1 MFVWF
6 GHTHGRGNARARD
19 RTRATAVATPDP
31 FTARPPGNS
40 KKYTWKRKGVHRKA
54 EEPQGGRSWGPVI
67 TRCPDPEPTTSPR
80 ATSSISSLFTQDHVP
95 LLSEKVTQK
104 GLRSLSYRACSG
116 GGGGHTSAMF
126 PAPMAPRP
134 SPRRAP
140 QPHGGLPPNSEPDG
154 GSPDEAVMG
163 VLGHRSWER
172 AAGREAS
179 WTCRVAS
186 GKGLS
191 FGTSPLQWHPHTRTT
206 GRAREGDPETRDGN
220 SPMRTKPGPRSTLC
234 PSTWHRAWHPAGM
247 QDTC

>member
-6 GHTHGRGNARARD
+6 GHTHGRGNAWARD
-19 RTRATAVATPDP
+19 RTRAIAVATPDP

-104 GLRSLSYRACSG
+104 GLRSLSYRACGG

-154 GSPDEAVMG
+154 GSPDGAVMG
-163 VLGHRSWER
+163 LLGHRSCGE
-172 AAGREAS
+172 GGQLDLQ
-179 WTCRVAS
+179 S
-186 GKGLS
+186 GLRQGSVLRD
-191 FGTSPLQWHPHTRTT
+191 FTSPMASAHQDHRPGT
-206 GRAREGDPETRDGN
+206 GRGSRNQRRKQSNEDEARSSFHTVP
-220 SPMRTKPGPRSTLC
+220 
-234 PSTWHRAWHPAGM
+234 
-247 QDTC
+247 